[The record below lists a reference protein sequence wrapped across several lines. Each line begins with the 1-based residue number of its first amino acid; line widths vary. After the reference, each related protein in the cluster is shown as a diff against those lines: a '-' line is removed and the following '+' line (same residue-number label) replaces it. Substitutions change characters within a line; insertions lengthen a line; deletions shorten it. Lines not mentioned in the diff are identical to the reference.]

1 VVRIDRV
8 KRRRGLP
15 WMPMGWP
22 DAWYYRIPWV
32 LIAAA
37 VTLLLVYM
45 IALFGIVGLLYRHL
59 IEAPVER
66 LVARRR

>member
-1 VVRIDRV
+1 VVHIDRV
-8 KRRRGLP
+8 KRRRAIPRILKGR
-15 WMPMGWP
+15 P

-32 LIAAA
+32 LLAAA

-45 IALFGIVGLLYRHL
+45 IAFFGIVGLLYRHL